1 MTYLKSLL
9 EKTLDNAA
17 FKRFLDRKKATRY
30 MTGDFF
36 IFQILLDSLTE
47 KVKTAFFSSDSHSAC
62 HH

>member
-9 EKTLDNAA
+9 EKTLDDAV

-36 IFQILLDSLTE
+36 GLYNI
-47 KVKTAFFSSDSHSAC
+47 
-62 HH
+62 

>member
-9 EKTLDNAA
+9 EKTLDDAV

-36 IFQILLDSLTE
+36 VF
-47 KVKTAFFSSDSHSAC
+47 
-62 HH
+62 